1 MILILSY
8 EKEDPWFQWQKKNTT
23 NNRVLYEEFMILKL
37 VETGTYITFLFKY
50 LGLGQKFYNKEKKD
64 KSFMI
69 YNVISWWYYLHC
81 KAWSFCCFFF
91 FVYISISFINFHGS
105 HYYSWKVLLLVIVS
119 MKKST
124 TGHFLYYWH

>member
-64 KSFMI
+64 KNFMI

-81 KAWSFCCFFF
+81 KAWSFCLFF
-91 FVYISISFINFHGS
+91 FVYISISFIIFHGS